1 MNEDF
6 NYLFQYLEKENIV
19 IDKSEFDFQ
28 IQSHP
33 EYPTLLSVVDTLS
46 FFNVK
51 NGVIQVDFAEIDAL
65 PDHFIALLNLGQ
77 QQLCF
82 IEKKGENYIFK
93 IGNNTTEEYTLRPEM
108 WSGFILL
115 LEKSENEIPPVVS
128 ASKSNFNWVLPVLC
142 LVFFSFYLFYTP
154 VNLTAKLF
162 FVFPAI
168 GILFSI
174 AALKDLFGTKI
185 KLLNSFCNITAS
197 TSCSTIVNSSK
208 WKIFEIVNF
217 SDLSVVFFTSQLVS
231 FFSLLLLG
239 DIGTYFSIQKIL
251 LLAAI
256 PVLVLSLYFQK
267 TVEKKWCPI
276 CLLIMGVILF
286 ELVYLFAFQNS
297 GLVFSP
303 VSVIVFGFV
312 VLTVITIWISLKE
325 ILTKQKELK
334 EYQLK
339 AIRFEKNYDV
349 FRNSLL
355 AKEKTEMMQSPLI
368 FGNRESA
375 TKIVL
380 ISNPFCGYCKDAHT
394 VIETILEKYS
404 DDVQIELI
412 LKTDLERED
421 ENSVKLFRSLV
432 NIYMYEGESS
442 FLKALQ
448 AWFENTNLTAWFE
461 RFPRNITSEF
471 DSMFDSQYKWCEE
484 NDFNFTPAIFINGY
498 AYPRMYDRKV
508 LPFFIKEFVEDEF

>member
-33 EYPTLLSVVDTLS
+33 DYPTLLSVVDTLS
-46 FFNVK
+46 FFNIK
-51 NGVIQVDFAEIDAL
+51 NGVLQVDYAEIDAL
-65 PDHFIALLNLGQ
+65 PDHFVALLNLDG

-82 IEKKGENYIFK
+82 IEKKGESYIYK
-93 IGNNTTEEYTLRPEM
+93 KVSNTTDEYTLSPEV

-115 LEKSENEIPPVVS
+115 LEKPENEVLPT
-128 ASKSNFNWVLPVLC
+128 ASKKSFSWVLPVLC
-142 LVFFSFYLFYTP
+142 FVLFSSYLFYTP
-154 VNLTAKLF
+154 SNLITKLF

-185 KLLNSFCNITAS
+185 KLLNSFCNMASS
-197 TSCSTIVNSSK
+197 TSCSTVVNSDK
-208 WKIFEIVNF
+208 WKIFEIINF
-217 SDLSVVFFTSQLVS
+217 SDLSVVFFVSQLTG

-239 DIGTYFSIQKIL
+239 DTAAYFSIQKVLLLGALPIL
-251 LLAAI
+251 L
-256 PVLVLSLYFQK
+256 LSLYFQK
-267 TVEKKWCPI
+267 MVEKKWCPI
-276 CLLIMGVILF
+276 CLTIMSVVLLELI
-286 ELVYLFAFQNS
+286 YLFVFENTVFA
-297 GLVFSP
+297 FSP
-303 VSVIVFGFV
+303 VSIIVFSLV
-312 VLTVITIWISLKE
+312 VLTVVTIWISLKE
-325 ILTKQKELK
+325 ILIKQKELK

-355 AKEKTEMMQSPLI
+355 AKEKTEMLQSPLL
-368 FGNRESA
+368 FGNRESSI
-375 TKIVL
+375 KIVL

-404 DDVQIELI
+404 DDVKIELV
-412 LKTDLERED
+412 LKADLEREN
-421 ENSVKLFRSLV
+421 EHSVKLFRSLI
-432 NIYMYEGESS
+432 NIYMNEGEKS
-442 FLKALQ
+442 FLTALQ
-448 AWFENTNLTAWFE
+448 AWFENTNLTAWLE

-471 DSMFDSQYKWCEE
+471 DSIFDFQYKWCEE
-484 NDFNFTPAIFINGY
+484 NDFNFTPAILINGY
-498 AYPRMYDRKV
+498 EYPKMYDRKT
-508 LPFFIKEFVEDEF
+508 LPFFIKDFIEDEF